1 MYISQKG
8 LYKPRKDLLF
18 YSHKKIEPV
27 FIELLIPNKQ
37 NYLIRM
43 VYKHPVIQHI
53 KFNDA
58 CITSLLNKL
67 KTENKATIVAGEF
80 NLNMIN
86 YTQVR
91 GAHQFLETLLS
102 DNFIPQI
109 TLPARVTK
117 NSVTLIDNIFSD
129 NHDHKCI
136 SGNTTTSISDH
147 LPQVLIIGNLKQ
159 TPLRKDVKIS
169 FKNIQSFNETDLQ
182 NELKEL
188 DWSVV
193 T

>member
-80 NLNMIN
+80 NLNMMK

-109 TLPARVTK
+109 TLPTRVTK

-129 NHDHKCI
+129 NHHHKCI

-182 NELKEL
+182 IELKEL
-188 DWSVV
+188 DWSVA

>member
-80 NLNMIN
+80 NLNMMK

-109 TLPARVTK
+109 TLPTRVTK

-182 NELKEL
+182 DELKEL

>member
-18 YSHKKIEPV
+18 YSHKKIELV
-27 FIELLIPNKQ
+27 FTELLIPNKQ

-80 NLNMIN
+80 NLNMMK

-109 TLPARVTK
+109 TLPTRVTK

-169 FKNIQSFNETDLQ
+169 FKKIQSFNETDLQ
-182 NELKEL
+182 IELKEL
-188 DWSVV
+188 DWSVA

>member
-1 MYISQKG
+1 MHISQKG

-18 YSHKKIEPV
+18 YSHKKIELV

-80 NLNMIN
+80 NLNMMK

-109 TLPARVTK
+109 TLPTRVTK

-182 NELKEL
+182 IELKEL
-188 DWSVV
+188 DWSVA

>member
-1 MYISQKG
+1 
-8 LYKPRKDLLF
+8 
-18 YSHKKIEPV
+18 
-27 FIELLIPNKQ
+27 
-37 NYLIRM
+37 M

-53 KFNDA
+53 KFNDG
-58 CITSLLNKL
+58 CITSLLGKL

-80 NLNMIN
+80 NLNMMK

-109 TLPARVTK
+109 TLPTRVTK

-182 NELKEL
+182 DELKEL

>member
-18 YSHKKIEPV
+18 YSHKKIELV

-80 NLNMIN
+80 NLNMMK

-109 TLPARVTK
+109 TLPTRVTK

-159 TPLRKDVKIS
+159 TPLRKDIKIS

-182 NELKEL
+182 IELKEL
-188 DWSVV
+188 DWSVA

>member
-1 MYISQKG
+1 M
-8 LYKPRKDLLF
+8 
-18 YSHKKIEPV
+18 

-58 CITSLLNKL
+58 CITSPLNKL

-80 NLNMIN
+80 NLNMMK

-109 TLPARVTK
+109 TLPTRVTK

-182 NELKEL
+182 IELKEL
-188 DWSVV
+188 DWSVA

>member
-18 YSHKKIEPV
+18 YSHKKIELV

-80 NLNMIN
+80 NLNMMK

-91 GAHQFLETLLS
+91 GAHQFFETLLS

-109 TLPARVTK
+109 TLPTRVTK

-182 NELKEL
+182 IELKEL
-188 DWSVV
+188 DWSVA

>member
-1 MYISQKG
+1 M
-8 LYKPRKDLLF
+8 
-18 YSHKKIEPV
+18 

-53 KFNDA
+53 KFNDG
-58 CITSLLNKL
+58 CITSLLSKL

-86 YTQVR
+86 YTRVR

-109 TLPARVTK
+109 TLPKRVTK
-117 NSVTLIDNIFSD
+117 NSVTLIDNTFSD

-136 SGNTTTSISDH
+136 SGNATTSISDH

>member
-1 MYISQKG
+1 MYISQKC
-8 LYKPRKDLLF
+8 LYKSRKDLLC

-37 NYLIRM
+37 NYLIRI

-53 KFNDA
+53 KFNDG

-80 NLNMIN
+80 NLNMIK

-109 TLPARVTK
+109 TLPTRVTK
-117 NSVTLIDNIFSD
+117 NSATLIDNIFSD
-129 NHDHKCI
+129 NHDPKCI
-136 SGNTTTSISDH
+136 SGNATTSMSDH

-169 FKNIQSFNETDLQ
+169 FKNIQSFNEADLQ

>member
-1 MYISQKG
+1 MYISQKC
-8 LYKPRKDLLF
+8 LYKSRKDLLC

-37 NYLIRM
+37 NYLIRI

-53 KFNDA
+53 KFNDG

-80 NLNMIN
+80 NLNMMK

-109 TLPARVTK
+109 TLPTRVTK

-129 NHDHKCI
+129 NLDHKCI
-136 SGNTTTSISDH
+136 SGNTTTSIPDH
-147 LPQVLIIGNLKQ
+147 LPQFLIIENLNQ
-159 TPLRKDVKIS
+159 TPLRKDVKLS

>member
-8 LYKPRKDLLF
+8 LYKPRKDLF
-18 YSHKKIEPV
+18 YSHKKIELV

-43 VYKHPVIQHI
+43 VYKHPVIHHI

-80 NLNMIN
+80 NLNMMK

-109 TLPARVTK
+109 TLPTRVTK

-159 TPLRKDVKIS
+159 TPLRRDVKIS

-182 NELKEL
+182 IELKEL
-188 DWSVV
+188 DWSVA

>member
-18 YSHKKIEPV
+18 YSHKKIEPM

-53 KFNDA
+53 KFNDG

-159 TPLRKDVKIS
+159 TPLRRDVKIS

-182 NELKEL
+182 IELKEL
-188 DWSVV
+188 DWSVA

>member
-18 YSHKKIEPV
+18 YSHKKIELV

-43 VYKHPVIQHI
+43 VYKHPVIHHI

-80 NLNMIN
+80 NLNMMK

-109 TLPARVTK
+109 TLPTRVTK

-159 TPLRKDVKIS
+159 TPLRRDVKIS

-182 NELKEL
+182 IELKEL
-188 DWSVV
+188 DWSVA

>member
-80 NLNMIN
+80 NLNMMK

-109 TLPARVTK
+109 TLPTRVTK

-182 NELKEL
+182 IELKEL
-188 DWSVV
+188 DWSVA

>member
-18 YSHKKIEPV
+18 YSHKKTELV

-80 NLNMIN
+80 NLNMMK

-109 TLPARVTK
+109 TLPTRVTK

-159 TPLRKDVKIS
+159 TPLRRDVKIS

-182 NELKEL
+182 IELKEL
-188 DWSVV
+188 DWSVA

>member
-18 YSHKKIEPV
+18 YSHKKIELV

-80 NLNMIN
+80 NLNMMK

-109 TLPARVTK
+109 TLPTRVTK

-182 NELKEL
+182 IELKEL
-188 DWSVV
+188 DWSVA

>member
-18 YSHKKIEPV
+18 YSHKKIEPM

-53 KFNDA
+53 KFNDG
-58 CITSLLNKL
+58 CITSLLSKL

-91 GAHQFLETLLS
+91 GAHQFLKTLLS

-109 TLPARVTK
+109 TLPKRVTK

-136 SGNTTTSISDH
+136 SGNATTSISDH

>member
-18 YSHKKIEPV
+18 YSHKKIELV

-80 NLNMIN
+80 NLNMIK

-109 TLPARVTK
+109 TLPTRVTK
-117 NSVTLIDNIFSD
+117 NSATLIDNIFSD

-169 FKNIQSFNETDLQ
+169 FKNIQSFNEADLQ

>member
-18 YSHKKIEPV
+18 YSHKKIELV

-80 NLNMIN
+80 NLNMMK

-109 TLPARVTK
+109 TLPTRVTK

-169 FKNIQSFNETDLQ
+169 FKKIQSFNETDLQ
-182 NELKEL
+182 IELKEL
-188 DWSVV
+188 DWSVA

>member
-53 KFNDA
+53 KFNDG
-58 CITSLLNKL
+58 CITSLLSKL

-80 NLNMIN
+80 NLNMMK

-109 TLPARVTK
+109 TLPKRVTK

>member
-18 YSHKKIEPV
+18 YSHKKIELV

-80 NLNMIN
+80 NLNMMK

-109 TLPARVTK
+109 TLPTRVTK

-159 TPLRKDVKIS
+159 TPLRRDVKIS

-182 NELKEL
+182 IELKEL
-188 DWSVV
+188 DWSVA

>member
-1 MYISQKG
+1 MYISQKC
-8 LYKPRKDLLF
+8 LYKSRKDLLC

-37 NYLIRM
+37 NYLIRI

-53 KFNDA
+53 KFNDG

-80 NLNMIN
+80 NLNMMK

-109 TLPARVTK
+109 TLPTRVTK

-182 NELKEL
+182 IELKEL
-188 DWSVV
+188 DWSVA

>member
-18 YSHKKIEPV
+18 YSHKKIELV
-27 FIELLIPNKQ
+27 FTELLIPNKQ

-80 NLNMIN
+80 NLNMMK

-109 TLPARVTK
+109 TLPTRVTK

-182 NELKEL
+182 IELKEL
-188 DWSVV
+188 DWSVA

>member
-80 NLNMIN
+80 NLNMMK

-109 TLPARVTK
+109 TLPTRVTK

-159 TPLRKDVKIS
+159 TPLRRDVKIS

-182 NELKEL
+182 IELKEL
-188 DWSVV
+188 DWSVA

>member
-8 LYKPRKDLLF
+8 LYKPRKDFLF
-18 YSHKKIEPV
+18 YSHKKIELV

-53 KFNDA
+53 KFNDG

-159 TPLRKDVKIS
+159 TPLRRDVKIS

-182 NELKEL
+182 IELKEL
-188 DWSVV
+188 DWSVA